1 MVLVVAGRAVQRL
14 EASARLGTS
23 ERTVER
29 VDRMD
34 RGRCGR
40 GGAGVFAEGRVHLLQ
55 GWRMLQ
61 METESARA
69 ELITTC
75 LVVPWCRARG
85 RDENMRTMTG
95 YKGVGPG
102 PGEAMG
108 RRRGPRAMTKGR
120 RANGPPTFQH
130 SSLPVSTPCQAWTTQ
145 TAPDPGLGDCA
156 GCEGCARVGNRRR
169 YDWAVAA
176 RIVSGAPGRPFCLS
190 PFAEHPPVILGTAT
204 TLTRRST
211 RETGLS
217 PSLYCRIAGGK
228 HRG

>member
-29 VDRMD
+29 VDR
-34 RGRCGR
+34 GRCGR

-55 GWRMLQ
+55 GWQALQ
-61 METESARA
+61 METETESARA

-108 RRRGPRAMTKGR
+108 RRRGPRAMTKGSQSQW
-120 RANGPPTFQH
+120 ATHIPTFQ
-130 SSLPVSTPCQAWTTQ
+130 SPNVDPLSGLDDTNGSRPGTGALRRVRRVCPGGKSASLRL
-145 TAPDPGLGDCA
+145 D
-156 GCEGCARVGNRRR
+156 
-169 YDWAVAA
+169 
-176 RIVSGAPGRPFCLS
+176 
-190 PFAEHPPVILGTAT
+190 
-204 TLTRRST
+204 RRST
-211 RETGLS
+211 NCFRSPRPPFRPFTLGGTPPLS
-217 PSLYCRIAGGK
+217 SSGRRRL
-228 HRG
+228 

>member
-1 MVLVVAGRAVQRL
+1 MVLVVAGRAAQRL

-108 RRRGPRAMTKGR
+108 RRRGPRAMTKVAEPMGH
-120 RANGPPTFQH
+120 PH
-130 SSLPVSTPCQAWTTQ
+130 SNIPVSQCRPL
-145 TAPDPGLGDCA
+145 PGLDDTNGSRP
-156 GCEGCARVGNRRR
+156 GTGGLRRVRR
-169 YDWAVAA
+169 VC
-176 RIVSGAPGRPFCLS
+176 PGWKPASLR
-190 PFAEHPPVILGTAT
+190 LG
-204 TLTRRST
+204 RRST
-211 RETGLS
+211 NCFRS
-217 PSLYCRIAGGK
+217 PRPPFLPLTLCGTPPCHPRDGDDFDEAK
-228 HRG
+228 HP